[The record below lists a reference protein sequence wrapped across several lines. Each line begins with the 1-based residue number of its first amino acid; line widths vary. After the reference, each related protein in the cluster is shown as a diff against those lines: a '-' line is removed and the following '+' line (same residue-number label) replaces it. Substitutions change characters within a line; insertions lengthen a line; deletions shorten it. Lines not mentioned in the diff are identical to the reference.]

1 MLLFCKKEGLA
12 CYLPAIGRDAIDSP
26 ANFDFANPELRA
38 NPYPAYRFLRE
49 AAPIWR
55 APTGHWIVSTHAGC
69 TSLLRDPVMGR
80 EDADMQSPEM
90 AREPAIASLSRMMLF
105 VDPPLHTRLR
115 GLVSKAFTARRI
127 EALRP
132 RIAAIAESLIDR
144 VADQGGMCVIRD
156 FAHRLPVTVIC
167 DMLGVPEQDRG
178 PFLDESTVRGRILDP
193 VALSRE
199 ELDDANRGS
208 QASADYFRGLLA
220 YRRRNPGDDLTTALV
235 QAREA
240 DDGLTDDEILAN
252 IALLFGAG
260 HETTTN
266 LIGNAVLALHRN
278 PAQLQRLRDAPDLT
292 AHAVEELLRY
302 DSPVQLTAR
311 RALQDTAIMGERIA
325 KGEEVIALLGAA
337 NHDPAAYEGD
347 PETLDV
353 ARPGV
358 RAISFG
364 GGLHFCLGAQ
374 LARIEGEIA
383 LRKLL
388 DRLPGLQLT
397 QAEHAAWK
405 PTVTLRGLAELPAT
419 W

>member
-1 MLLFCKKEGLA
+1 M
-12 CYLPAIGRDAIDSP
+12 DSP
-26 ANFDFANPELRA
+26 ASFDFANPALRA
-38 NPYPAYRFLRE
+38 DPYPAYRFLRE

-55 APTGHWIVSTHAGC
+55 APTGHWVVSTHAGC

-80 EDADMQSPEM
+80 EDASMRGPEVIGEF
-90 AREPAIASLSRMMLF
+90 AVASLSRMMLF
-105 VDPPLHTRLR
+105 VDPPVHTRLR
-115 GLVSKAFTARRI
+115 GLVSKAFTARRM
-127 EALRP
+127 EALRS
-132 RIAAIAESLIDR
+132 RIEAIVDALIDR
-144 VADQGGMCVIRD
+144 VAGQGGMCVIRD

-167 DMLGVPEQDRG
+167 DMLGMPESDRG
-178 PFLDESTVRGRILDP
+178 PFLEESTVRGRILDP

-208 QASADYFRGLLA
+208 RASAEYFHRLLA
-220 YRRRNPGDDLTTALV
+220 YRRQNPGDDLVTALV

-240 DDGLTDDEILAN
+240 DDTLSDDEIISN

-266 LIGNAVLALHRN
+266 LIGNGLLALHRN
-278 PAQLQRLRDAPDLT
+278 PAQLARLREDPGLT
-292 AHAVEELLRY
+292 PNAVEELLRY
-302 DSPVQLTAR
+302 DSPVQLTGRIAT
-311 RALQDTAIMGERIA
+311 QDHVVMGERIE
-325 KGEEVIALLGAA
+325 KGGHVIALLGAA

-347 PETLDV
+347 PDTLDV
-353 ARPGV
+353 GRPGV

-383 LRKLL
+383 FRRLL
-388 DRLPGLQLT
+388 ERLPALRLT
-397 QAEHAAWK
+397 DPEHVTWK
-405 PTVTLRGLAELPAT
+405 PTVTLRGLVELAAE

>member
-1 MLLFCKKEGLA
+1 M
-12 CYLPAIGRDAIDSP
+12 DSP
-26 ANFDFANPELRA
+26 ASFDFADPALRA

-69 TSLLRDPVMGR
+69 SQLLRDPVMGR
-80 EDADMQSPEM
+80 QDEGMRGPELM
-90 AREPAIASLSRMMLF
+90 GEFAVASLSRMMLF
-105 VDPPLHTRLR
+105 VDPPVHTRLR
-115 GLVSKAFTARRI
+115 GLVSRAFTARRM

-132 RIAAIAESLIDR
+132 RIEAIVDELIDR
-144 VADQGGMCVIRD
+144 VAGQGGMCVIRD

-167 DMLGVPEQDRG
+167 DMLGMPEADRG
-178 PFLDESTVRGRILDP
+178 PFLEESTVRGRILDP

-208 QASADYFRGLLA
+208 RASSEYFRGLLA
-220 YRRRNPGDDLTTALV
+220 YRRQNPGDDLATALV

-240 DDGLTDDEILAN
+240 DDSLSDDEIVSN
-252 IALLFGAG
+252 ISLLFGAG

-266 LIGNAVLALHRN
+266 LIGNGILALHRN
-278 PAQLQRLRDAPDLT
+278 PAQLARLREDPGLIPN
-292 AHAVEELLRY
+292 AVEELLRY
-302 DSPVQLTAR
+302 DSPVQLTGRIAT
-311 RALQDTAIMGERIA
+311 QDHEIMGERIA
-325 KGEEVIALLGAA
+325 RGEHVIALLGAA
-337 NHDPAAYEGD
+337 NHDPAAYAGD
-347 PETLDV
+347 PDVLDV
-353 ARPGV
+353 GRPGV

-383 LRKLL
+383 FRRLL
-388 DRLPGLQLT
+388 ERLPSMRLVNPDDVT
-397 QAEHAAWK
+397 WK
-405 PTVTLRGLAELPAT
+405 PTVTLRGLVELPAE